1 MMDYAHRVEFALFR
15 SWCLIL
21 YGSASSPQGDEEINQ
36 FSSSA
41 LPSFNNN
48 TIYKIKSQNYNNNR
62 KQLQQL
68 QKATTIS
75 TQSSSIRKNGGGKQ
89 KNKNGKNSQR
99 MSSTTTT
106 TTSRP
111 FTHTTVMLNPFSI
124 SGAQQIVKS
133 KNGGKFNQTKS
144 STTTTTIAR
153 ARPTAKLPSMK
164 NNGGNNNLNSASKLD
179 QKYSNIYEK
188 SSGKA
193 PKQVKEDSYTAKPS
207 PSLSTVNPSIL
218 RMFERYEKIEEIFPE
233 LEPQKENHNPVYFT
247 VSNGKREPSRE
258 NSKSFS
264 NFVSLDS
271 TTPQKKN
278 TPNDRLE
285 ARQRDSSGKGT
296 ICSNHSVHSSLFFSL
311 DFFLYSYQSL
321 FCFLRFN

>member
-1 MMDYAHRVEFALFR
+1 
-15 SWCLIL
+15 
-21 YGSASSPQGDEEINQ
+21 
-36 FSSSA
+36 
-41 LPSFNNN
+41 
-48 TIYKIKSQNYNNNR
+48 
-62 KQLQQL
+62 
-68 QKATTIS
+68 
-75 TQSSSIRKNGGGKQ
+75 
-89 KNKNGKNSQR
+89 
-99 MSSTTTT
+99 MSSTTSTT
-106 TTSRP
+106 TSSSTSTSRP
-111 FTHTTVMLNPFSI
+111 FAYTTAMLNQFSI
-124 SGAQQIVKS
+124 GGAQIVKS
-133 KNGGKFNQTKS
+133 KGGGKFNQTKS

-153 ARPTAKLPSMK
+153 ARPTTKLPSMK
-164 NNGGNNNLNSASKLD
+164 NNGANNNLHSSSKLD

-193 PKQVKEDSYTAKPS
+193 PKQVKEGSYTAKPS

-271 TTPQKKN
+271 TAPQKKN

-296 ICSNHSVHSSLFFSL
+296 ICSNHSVHSLLLFCFFLLSL
-311 DFFLYSYQSL
+311 DFMFLSISFLLLEFQLKSSYLLGIHPFVWLISFVNFDTIIFISYL
-321 FCFLRFN
+321 TKILKNLIKKRLHITHV

>member
-1 MMDYAHRVEFALFR
+1 M
-15 SWCLIL
+15 
-21 YGSASSPQGDEEINQ
+21 
-36 FSSSA
+36 
-41 LPSFNNN
+41 
-48 TIYKIKSQNYNNNR
+48 
-62 KQLQQL
+62 

-75 TQSSSIRKNGGGKQ
+75 TQSSTTRKNGGKQ

-99 MSSTTTT
+99 VSSTTSTT

-111 FTHTTVMLNPFSI
+111 FAYTTVMLNQFSI
-124 SGAQQIVKS
+124 GGAQIVKS
-133 KNGGKFNQTKS
+133 KGAGKFNQTKS

-153 ARPTAKLPSMK
+153 VRPTTKLPSMK
-164 NNGGNNNLNSASKLD
+164 NNGANNNLNSGSKLD

-193 PKQVKEDSYTAKPS
+193 PKQVKEGSYTAKPS

-233 LEPQKENHNPVYFT
+233 LEPQKETHNPVYFT

-264 NFVSLDS
+264 NFVSFDS

-296 ICSNHSVHSSLFFSL
+296 ICSNHSIPLSVHSSFFFYLINLFSA
-311 DFFLYSYQSL
+311 S
-321 FCFLRFN
+321 